1 MINQEDVG
9 KLKELLV
16 DETLLLMR
24 SFQSKSIGYF
34 FVSPRDNEHAPFR
47 MGGYCPRDGVYE
59 GFIAFGD
66 FEAAKN
72 LIKALDLG

>member
-1 MINQEDVG
+1 MINQEVVE

-24 SFQSKSIGYF
+24 SFQCKSTGYL
-34 FVSPRDNEHAPFR
+34 FVSKRGNEHAPFR
-47 MGGYCPRDGVYE
+47 MGGYCPRDGVYDC
-59 GFIAFGD
+59 FIAFGD

-72 LIKALDLG
+72 LINALDLG